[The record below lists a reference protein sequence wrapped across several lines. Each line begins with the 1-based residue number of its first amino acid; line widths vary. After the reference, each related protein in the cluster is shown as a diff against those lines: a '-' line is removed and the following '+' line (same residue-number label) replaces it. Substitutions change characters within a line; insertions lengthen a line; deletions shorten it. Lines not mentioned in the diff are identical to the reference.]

1 MGLLTREKEKKK
13 RREGKR
19 KRRKRERKKENTFT
33 REKNLW
39 EGKGGKRATF
49 HWIVDRV
56 TSVKEES

>member
-1 MGLLTREKEKKK
+1 MGLLTREKEEKG
-13 RREGKR
+13 REGER
-19 KRRKRERKKENTFT
+19 KRRKRERKKENAFT

>member
-1 MGLLTREKEKKK
+1 MGLLTREKEEKG
-13 RREGKR
+13 REGER

-33 REKNLW
+33 REKTFGG
-39 EGKGGKRATF
+39 EGGKRATF

>member
-1 MGLLTREKEKKK
+1 MGLLTREKEEKG
-13 RREGKR
+13 REGER